1 MGTVATQAS
10 MSLDGYIDLLD
21 RRQAP
26 AQPTALRCS
35 SFRHDLHEYP
45 YESVMVAIPV
55 TCDNDTSIADPAGA
69 GETRL
74 RPPSS
79 TAPGSPQNVSPDL
92 GWTLKLRRWVPALI
106 RYVVPAGRASPPAGR
121 RR

>member
-35 SFRHDLHEYP
+35 SFRHDLREYP

-55 TCDNDTSIADPAGA
+55 TCDNDTSIADPAGPA
-69 GETRL
+69 RQGSAR
-74 RPPSS
+74 RP
-79 TAPGSPQNVSPDL
+79 APRP
-92 GWTLKLRRWVPALI
+92 VPH
-106 RYVVPAGRASPPAGR
+106 RTCRPTWAGR
-121 RR
+121 